1 MACSASRN
9 FGPVVVW
16 SSGSTTN
23 WVFHPVAEPEPSAD
37 VPTTMRP
44 NLGLAQSSGN
54 AKIRLALRMSNDGL
68 TFDTPVA
75 IGSLVAAAESSVF
88 GTTYSDLA
96 SNLVSK
102 RLVQFGIQCQNASG
116 SNIELCS
123 ASAQLDL
130 RNA

>member
-1 MACSASRN
+1 
-9 FGPVVVW
+9 
-16 SSGSTTN
+16 
-23 WVFHPVAEPEPSAD
+23 
-37 VPTTMRP
+37 MRP